1 MRQREQQLQR
11 EQERAREE
19 QLRQTEQQRQREEQE
34 RSREEQLRQR
44 EQQLQRQQQQQRQQE
59 EQERARQE
67 QERQRVSPEDSAVP
81 AISMEILE
89 MNPRPLAAG
98 SFKDVHE
105 AHLHIDSPGI
115 GNAGLKV
122 AVLQFQH
129 GTATL
134 AAELQVFK
142 KLGRHPN

>member
-1 MRQREQQLQR
+1 
-11 EQERAREE
+11 
-19 QLRQTEQQRQREEQE
+19 
-34 RSREEQLRQR
+34 
-44 EQQLQRQQQQQRQQE
+44 
-59 EQERARQE
+59 
-67 QERQRVSPEDSAVP
+67 VSSEDSAVP
-81 AISMEILE
+81 VISKEILD

-105 AHLHIDSPGI
+105 ARLRIDAPGI

-122 AVLQFQH
+122 AVLQLRH

-142 KLGRHPN
+142 NVC